1 MINKIKDFVAEQS
14 QAMAEQAQKL
24 RKEPVQ
30 VARDA
35 AVKSAERIKSL
46 KDPIRTLSRSGVK
59 LTAISQGTAQSLI
72 ELQAQIVTSALTEA
86 AEQLERAA
94 RADNVM
100 NLVRDQA
107 DVLRA
112 TRERIVTDISQA
124 VAIFKDAG
132 GDLRKVATQTYAKV
146 AGKAEEEPVVVKAR
160 RTVRKAKRTV
170 RKTTAKARKTRR

>member
-1 MINKIKDFVAEQS
+1 MRNKIKDFVTEQS
-14 QAMAEQAQKL
+14 QAMAEQALKL
-24 RKEPVQ
+24 RTQPVQ

-46 KDPIRTLSRSGVK
+46 KDPIRALSRSGVK

-72 ELQAQIVTSALTEA
+72 ELQAEIVTTALTEA

-94 RADNVM
+94 RTDNVM
-100 NLVRDQA
+100 DLMRDQA

-112 TRERIVTDISQA
+112 TRERIVSDITQA

-132 GDLRKVATQTYAKV
+132 GDVRKVATHTYASV
-146 AGKAEEEPVVVKAR
+146 TGKAEAKPAAKPR
-160 RTVRKAKRTV
+160 KKAKRP
-170 RKTTAKARKTRR
+170 ARKAPARKK